1 MLNIQMRISQT
12 ALFVHDAF
20 GNVDGELFTPFI
32 RQQSYFFYYRYYDQL
47 CALETKIMVQDFQV
61 PFKWKDA
68 FDKGSIFGGRMS
80 LSEYCL
86 HFFVKFIA
94 SVTVL
99 CREGCLMF

>member
-1 MLNIQMRISQT
+1 
-12 ALFVHDAF
+12 
-20 GNVDGELFTPFI
+20 
-32 RQQSYFFYYRYYDQL
+32 
-47 CALETKIMVQDFQV
+47 MVQDFQV